1 MATIQLPPDFKE
13 FLQLLNIHKVKY
25 LLIGGYAVGYYDY
38 PRWLNVQLRKQKV
51 GVADKEAQMT
61 LTISL
66 PAEVQVK
73 LKKRADAFKWS
84 EEQMASHLLDTVL
97 NASLPSLDEIIERVR
112 NLPPSLENRST
123 SSISLAEALRNAP
136 EDPDFDLAEWTA
148 QWQAVEAEM
157 RAIER
162 ADAIA
167 DECRRILD
175 ENVET
180 TLVE

>member
-1 MATIQLPPDFKE
+1 
-13 FLQLLNIHKVKY
+13 
-25 LLIGGYAVGYYDY
+25 
-38 PRWLNVQLRKQKV
+38 
-51 GVADKEAQMT
+51 MT

-66 PAEVQVK
+66 SDETQRK

-84 EEQMASHLLDTVL
+84 EEQMASHLIDTVL

-112 NLPPSLENRST
+112 NLPPSLENRPT
-123 SSISLAEALRNAP
+123 SNLALAEALRNGP
-136 EDPDFDLAEWTA
+136 EDPDFNLAEWTA

-157 RAIER
+157 KAIER

-167 DECRRILD
+167 DECRRILY

-180 TLVE
+180 TFVE

>member
-1 MATIQLPPDFKE
+1 
-13 FLQLLNIHKVKY
+13 
-25 LLIGGYAVGYYDY
+25 
-38 PRWLNVQLRKQKV
+38 
-51 GVADKEAQMT
+51 MT

-66 PAEVQVK
+66 SAETQIK

-84 EEQMASHLLDTVL
+84 EEQMASHLIDTVL
-97 NASLPSLDEIIERVR
+97 DTSLPSLEEIIERVQS
-112 NLPPSLENRST
+112 LPSSLVSGPDSN
-123 SSISLAEALRNAP
+123 ISLADALRTAP

-157 RAIER
+157 KAIER

-167 DECRRILD
+167 DECRRILY

-180 TLVE
+180 TLVQ